1 MGVTVDM
8 ADERP
13 NQSLE
18 LSDKIDRYIGGDLDR
33 GFPGGFDG
41 TNPEGG
47 PLERE
52 KINALS
58 TALDTYNTT
67 KSVEAKEALF
77 QCLYELM
84 QTTPKFFAYVLKDN
98 VGVQEN
104 LNIRLRRIFCVESKW
119 HTTHPN
125 SSEYDETRGDES
137 ERMRL
142 RYCSIKIPIP
152 SVLFLEFL
160 LFVCSKID
168 VLIQQL
174 CGEVRPSSIDD
185 AHRFELVSADLAKER
200 HNSHLFKIN
209 LIGRISRVSDNESVL
224 NMGFP
229 LDQLQIV
236 TPESSEQVKVIKERI
251 LDIYKRRA
259 RFEGNVTPSSL
270 SFSSTLGT
278 LCDDT
283 CKGFIPEDATG
294 QTQSQSPE
302 RSSEIKLRDTV
313 TVGVLNSKSKTIG
326 KVLSEKEITTIA
338 ESFGWCPFL
347 FTSIGCIRRPNAN
360 ESPVD
365 KRIHYSL
372 YRHPV
377 SYIPKTKCT
386 FDVCNEV
393 VNFRAKPPYG
403 GRKSLKKYR
412 KNNKRSF
419 RHNICCTHRPS
430 SKRSKRRTRHTHTRR
445 RTKHR
450 RH

>member
-1 MGVTVDM
+1 M
-8 ADERP
+8 ADERL
-13 NQSLE
+13 NQSLQ
-18 LSDKIDRYIGGDLDR
+18 LSHKIDTYIGGDPDR

-41 TNPEGG
+41 TNLEGG

-58 TALDTYNTT
+58 TALHTYNTT

-168 VLIQQL
+168 VLIQEL
-174 CGEVRPSSIDD
+174 CEDVRPSSIDV
-185 AHRFELVSADLAKER
+185 AERFELVSADLAKER
-200 HNSHLFKIN
+200 HDSKLFKIN

-229 LDQLQIV
+229 LEQLQII

-259 RFEGNVTPSSL
+259 RFVGNVTPSSL

-326 KVLSEKEITTIA
+326 KALSADDIKTIA
-338 ESFGWCPFL
+338 KSFGWCPFM
-347 FTSIGCIRRPNAN
+347 FTTGCSRYQDDN
-360 ESPVD
+360 ESKTD
-365 KRIHYSL
+365 KRKHYSI
-372 YRHPV
+372 YKHPDG
-377 SYIPKTKCT
+377 YKRYTQLT

-393 VNFRAKPPYG
+393 VNFRTRPYG

-412 KNNKRSF
+412 KN
-419 RHNICCTHRPS
+419 
-430 SKRSKRRTRHTHTRR
+430 SKRTTRRSPSTRTYRHTRRHRTKRHRTHTCR

-450 RH
+450 RRR

>member
-1 MGVTVDM
+1 MV
-8 ADERP
+8 EKRQ
-13 NQSLE
+13 NQSLQ
-18 LSDKIDRYIGGDLDR
+18 LSDKIDTYIGGDPDR

-41 TNPEGG
+41 TNLEGG

-52 KINALS
+52 KINAIS
-58 TALDTYNTT
+58 TALNTYNTT
-67 KSVEAKEALF
+67 TSREAKEALF

-84 QTTPKFFAYVLKDN
+84 QTTPKFFAYVFKDN
-98 VGVQEN
+98 VGVQAN
-104 LNIRLRRIFCVESKW
+104 LDIRLRQIFCVESKW

-142 RYCSIKIPIP
+142 RYCSIKLPIP

-160 LFVCSKID
+160 LFVCSNID
-168 VLIQQL
+168 VLIQEL
-174 CGEVRPSSIDD
+174 CKEVRPSIIDD
-185 AHRFELVSADLAKER
+185 AERFELVSADLAKER
-200 HNSHLFKIN
+200 HNSNLFKIN

-313 TVGVLNSKSKTIG
+313 TVGVLDSSKSNTNG
-326 KVLSEKEITTIA
+326 KALSEKEITTIA
-338 ESFGWCPFL
+338 KSFRWCPFL
-347 FTSIGCIRRPNAN
+347 FTSIGCIRHPNAN

-365 KRIHYSL
+365 KRKHYSL

-377 SYIPKTKCT
+377 NYIPKTKCT

-419 RHNICCTHRPS
+419 RPNICCT
-430 SKRSKRRTRHTHTRR
+430 RRTRHTRHTHTHRR

-450 RH
+450 RRH

>member
-1 MGVTVDM
+1 MGE
-8 ADERP
+8 ERP
-13 NQSLE
+13 NQSLQ
-18 LSDKIDRYIGGDLDR
+18 LSDKIDTYIGGDPDR

-41 TNPEGG
+41 TNLEGG

-52 KINALS
+52 KISTLSSALH
-58 TALDTYNTT
+58 TYNTT

-104 LNIRLRRIFCVESKW
+104 LNIRLMRIFCVESKW

-168 VLIQQL
+168 VLIQEL
-174 CGEVRPSSIDD
+174 CGEVRPSSIDV
-185 AHRFELVSADLAKER
+185 AKRFELVSTDLAKER
-200 HNSHLFKIN
+200 HDSKLFKIN

-229 LDQLQIV
+229 LHQLQIV

-259 RFEGNVTPSSL
+259 RFVGNVTPSSL

-294 QTQSQSPE
+294 HTQSQSPE
-302 RSSEIKLRDTV
+302 RSSEIKLRDTI

-326 KVLSEKEITTIA
+326 KALSEQEITTIA
-338 ESFGWCPFL
+338 KSFGWCPFL
-347 FTSIGCIRRPNAN
+347 FTSIGCIRHPNAD

-365 KRIHYSL
+365 KRKHYRL
-372 YRHPV
+372 YRHPG

-393 VNFRAKPPYG
+393 VNFRAKPYG

-419 RHNICCTHRPS
+419 RPNTCCTRHIHTRRPS
-430 SKRSKRRTRHTHTRR
+430 SKRPHRHTHRR
-445 RTKHR
+445 RTKRR

>member
-1 MGVTVDM
+1 MV
-8 ADERP
+8 EKRQ
-13 NQSLE
+13 NQSLQ
-18 LSDKIDRYIGGDLDR
+18 LSDKIDTYIGGDPDR

-41 TNPEGG
+41 TNLEGG

-58 TALDTYNTT
+58 TALHTYNTT
-67 KSVEAKEALF
+67 NHVEAKEALF
-77 QCLYELM
+77 QFLYELM

-104 LNIRLRRIFCVESKW
+104 LNIRLMRIFCVESKW
-119 HTTHPN
+119 HTTHPD
-125 SSEYDETRGDES
+125 SSEYDETRDHNIEL
-137 ERMRL
+137 MRL

-168 VLIQQL
+168 VLIQEL
-174 CGEVRPSSIDD
+174 CGEVRPSIIDD
-185 AHRFELVSADLAKER
+185 TPRFELVRTDLAKE
-200 HNSHLFKIN
+200 HHDSNLFKIN

-224 NMGFP
+224 NMGFH
-229 LDQLQIV
+229 LHQLQIV
-236 TPESSEQVKVIKERI
+236 TPEPSEQVKVIKERI
-251 LDIYKRRA
+251 LDIYKRRT
-259 RFEGNVTPSSL
+259 RFDGNVTPSKL
-270 SFSSTLGT
+270 SFSSTLGI
-278 LCDDT
+278 LCEDT

-294 QTQSQSPE
+294 GTQSQSQSPE

-313 TVGVLNSKSKTIG
+313 TVGVLDSSKSNTNG
-326 KVLSEKEITTIA
+326 KALSEQEITTIA

-347 FTSIGCIRRPNAN
+347 FTSIGCFRHPKSN
-360 ESPVD
+360 ESPDD
-365 KRIHYSL
+365 KRIHYNL

-377 SYIPKTKCT
+377 NYIPKTKCT

-419 RHNICCTHRPS
+419 RPNICCTRRPS
-430 SKRSKRRTRHTHTRR
+430 TKHRRTKRRTKRHTTRR